1 MSTGP
6 KVPLAGA
13 AGGVAQVTPAGI
25 SWGDGEGHFVQPPFA
40 TKAEAEA
47 AALAAGGVASA
58 PTPTASI

>member
-25 SWGDGEGHFVQPPFA
+25 SWGDGEGHFVQPPYA

-58 PTPTASI
+58 PTATI